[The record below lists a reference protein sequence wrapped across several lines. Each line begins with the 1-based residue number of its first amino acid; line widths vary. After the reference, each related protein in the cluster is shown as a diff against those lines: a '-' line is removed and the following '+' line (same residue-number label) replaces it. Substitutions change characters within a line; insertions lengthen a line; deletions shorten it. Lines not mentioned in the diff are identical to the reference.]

1 MGLFSAGEEKLNTEG
16 TEEERRGHA
25 VASVTGMKAK
35 RVLVFAGKLGYQTR
49 SFDAAARKLGVELAF
64 VTDRCHQ
71 LDDPWGDQAI
81 AVHFESPEA
90 AAYTVLEAARGGE
103 RVDGILA
110 LGDRPAVAAAYVA
123 RGLGLAYNHPL
134 AVEACRSK
142 LRMREVFRDAGL
154 RVPWFRAV
162 ALQPAPEPALL
173 GISYPC
179 VLKPLSLS
187 ASTGVIRANNRE
199 EFLWAAARVRGVLES
214 PEILASREAN
224 LDQMMVEGY
233 IPGKEVAVEGL
244 LIDGTLR
251 VLAIFD
257 KASPLKG
264 PFFEETI
271 YVTPSR
277 LPGAQQQEIE
287 QSAVDVVRALGLSH
301 GPVHTE
307 FRISEE
313 GVWPLEV
320 APRPIGGLCARAL
333 RFGSEESN
341 ELIGLEELL
350 LRHAVEMPVE
360 NWKREAV
367 ASGVMMIPVPASG
380 MLESVEGEQ
389 EARAVPHIVGLEITA
404 RLHDYIAAWPEG
416 SSYLGFLFAR
426 VETAEEAE
434 GALRAAHGKLQFA
447 IRERLAVEHPA
458 TKRMVG

>member
-1 MGLFSAGEEKLNTEG
+1 MAG
-16 TEEERRGHA
+16 
-25 VASVTGMKAK
+25 K
-35 RVLVFAGKLGYQTR
+35 RVLVFAQKLGYQTR

-71 LDDPWGDQAI
+71 LDDPWGDRAI
-81 AVHFESPEA
+81 AVHFESPEV
-90 AAYTVLEAARGGE
+90 AAYTVLEAARAGD
-103 RVDGILA
+103 RVPSILA
-110 LGDRPAVAAAYVA
+110 LGDRPAVASAYVA

-173 GISYPC
+173 GISYP
-179 VLKPLSLS
+179 
-187 ASTGVIRANNRE
+187 
-199 EFLWAAARVRGVLES
+199 GVLES

-224 LDQMMVEGY
+224 LDQMIVEGY
-233 IPGKEVAVEGL
+233 IPGREVAVEGL
-244 LIDGTLR
+244 LTDGELR

-257 KASPLKG
+257 KADPLEG

-277 LPGAQQQEIE
+277 LGEAQRKEIE
-287 QSAVDVVRALGLSH
+287 KCAVDAARALGLSH
-301 GPVHTE
+301 GPVHAE
-307 FRISEE
+307 FRINEE

-333 RFGSEESN
+333 RFVSSESDEA
-341 ELIGLEELL
+341 IGLEELL
-350 LRHAVEMPVE
+350 LRQAVEMPVG
-360 NWKREAV
+360 NWRREAA

-380 MLESVEGEQ
+380 VLEGVEGESA
-389 EARAVPHIVGLEITA
+389 ARAVVGITELEITA

-416 SSYLGFLFAR
+416 SSYLGFLF
-426 VETAEEAE
+426 
-434 GALRAAHGKLQFA
+434 
-447 IRERLAVEHPA
+447 
-458 TKRMVG
+458 

>member
-1 MGLFSAGEEKLNTEG
+1 MMT
-16 TEEERRGHA
+16 RP
-25 VASVTGMKAK
+25 K
-35 RVLVFAGKLGYQTR
+35 RVLVFAQKLGYQTR
-49 SFDAAARKLGVELAF
+49 SFDAAARKLGVELVF

-71 LDDPWGDQAI
+71 LDDPWGDRAI
-81 AVHFESPEA
+81 AVHFEAPEV
-90 AAYTVLEAARGGE
+90 AAYTVLEAVRTGE

-179 VLKPLSLS
+179 VVKPLSLS

-199 EFLWAAARVRGVLES
+199 EFVAAAARVRRVLES

-224 LDQMMVEGY
+224 LDQMLVEGY
-233 IPGKEVAVEGL
+233 IQGREVALEGL
-244 LIDGTLR
+244 LTDGELR

-257 KASPLKG
+257 KADPLEG

-277 LPGAQQQEIE
+277 LSEEERKEIE
-287 QSAVDVVRALGLSH
+287 KSAADAVRALGLSH
-301 GPVHTE
+301 GPVHAE
-307 FRISEE
+307 FRINEE

-333 RFGSEESN
+333 RFVGGESD
-341 ELIGLEELL
+341 EVIGLEELL
-350 LRHAVEMPVE
+350 LRHAAEMPAG
-360 NWKREAV
+360 NWKREAA

-380 MLESVEGEQ
+380 VLESVEGE
-389 EARAVPHIVGLEITA
+389 ESARAVAHIVGVEITA

-416 SSYLGFLFAR
+416 TSYLGFLFAR
-426 VETAEEAE
+426 AETAEEVE
-434 GALRAAHGKLQFA
+434 RALRAAHAELRFG
-447 IRERLAVEHPA
+447 IRERLAVEHPGIR
-458 TKRMVG
+458 RMVG